1 MPLSDSQAFRLLD
14 KCSMS
19 QIMRYVRYK
28 QVNKSTAAKRSET
41 AKKAADIRWA
51 TQKGKNILDEEKK
64 K

>member
-1 MPLSDSQAFRLLD
+1 MPLTDSQAFKLLD

-28 QVNKSTAAKRSET
+28 QVKKSTPAKRSET

-51 TQKGKNILDEEKK
+51 KEKGKEILEND
-64 K
+64 